1 MRSSA
6 PYGGGRLRSSPVGA
20 SGRFYETANF
30 SSFTASKFCTPP
42 PTRLVV

>member
-20 SGRFYETANF
+20 SRRKTYFF
-30 SSFTASKFCTPP
+30 IQPPSSGFQYCPGA
-42 PTRLVV
+42 TRA